1 MKSRGSETI
10 LFFWFLLIQFK
21 QYLYC
26 FALFKLT
33 FQALRTVSYRSLS
46 LSSKTDWLIFII
58 MYLKTGSIYS
68 CLDKELCN
76 TSVFIMPLSCLQI
89 QRRTDKKKDLARDLL
104 LSTENPR
111 IVRGFKIA
119 SALNIV
125 FIKSPL
131 SDTLQLQP
139 ASCIEERKED
149 FYIC

>member
-1 MKSRGSETI
+1 MVRNEILFCLNKYNILKQKKTRRSMKSCGFVNKLRGSETI

-104 LSTENPR
+104 LCLER
-111 IVRGFKIA
+111 V
-119 SALNIV
+119 LN
-125 FIKSPL
+125 
-131 SDTLQLQP
+131 Q
-139 ASCIEERKED
+139 C
-149 FYIC
+149 